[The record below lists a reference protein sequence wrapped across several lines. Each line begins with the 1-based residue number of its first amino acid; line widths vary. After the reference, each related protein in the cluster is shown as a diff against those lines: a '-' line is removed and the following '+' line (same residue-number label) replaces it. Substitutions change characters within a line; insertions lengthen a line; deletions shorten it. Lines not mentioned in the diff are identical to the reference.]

1 MTTTEKA
8 DDGGNNLGGE
18 AEMSGPGR
26 PMAVN
31 LASGSKHWTKDE
43 VEQRQAQEAQVPKPV
58 KLTCPGWLC
67 PEAKKLFRGYAKEL
81 LGSTLPVSRLD
92 TGTLARLCDA
102 EWSYAEASRHKN
114 AFLAICS
121 RILAQAADA
130 EALQP
135 CEVDQVEAYQQ
146 AQEHVA
152 YWSKTMGGY
161 EKIARGAA
169 NDLGC
174 TISSRCR
181 MVVPKAKTDEEENP
195 LKRLRLLREG

>member
-1 MTTTEKA
+1 
-8 DDGGNNLGGE
+8 
-18 AEMSGPGR
+18 MSGQRR

-31 LASGSKHWTKDE
+31 LASGGKHWTKDE

-58 KLTCPGWLC
+58 KLTCPGWLSK
-67 PEAKKLFRGYAKEL
+67 EAKKLFRGYAKTL
-81 LGSTLPVSRLD
+81 LSSTLPVSSLD

-114 AFLAICS
+114 AYLSICS
-121 RILAQAADA
+121 RILEQTADA
-130 EALQP
+130 EAMQL
-135 CEVDQVEAYQQ
+135 CEVNQMEAYQQ
-146 AQEHVA
+146 AQKYVA

-169 NDLGC
+169 NDLAC

-181 MVVPKAKTDEEENP
+181 MVVPKAEDADEENP
-195 LKRLRLLREG
+195 LERLRLLREG

>member
-1 MTTTEKA
+1 
-8 DDGGNNLGGE
+8 
-18 AEMSGPGR
+18 MSGPRR

-135 CEVDQVEAYQQ
+135 GEVDQVEAYQQ
-146 AQEHVA
+146 AQEYVA

-181 MVVPKAKTDEEENP
+181 MVVPKAETDEEENP
-195 LKRLRLLREG
+195 LERLRLLREGVV

>member
-1 MTTTEKA
+1 MRIFFPTGKTRRR
-8 DDGGNNLGGE
+8 GGGRRERRQDEN
-18 AEMSGPGR
+18 GPGR
-26 PMAVN
+26 WALGRDLWEVRRN
-31 LASGSKHWTKDE
+31 ERTKK
-43 VEQRQAQEAQVPKPV
+43 AQGPRPV
-58 KLTCPGWLC
+58 KLTGPGCLC

-135 CEVDQVEAYQQ
+135 AKMDQKKAYQQ
-146 AQEHVA
+146 AQEYAA
-152 YWSKTMGGY
+152 YWSKAMTGY

-181 MVVPKAKTDEEENP
+181 MVVPKAEKDDEDDP
-195 LKRLRLLREG
+195 LERLRLLREGVV